1 MSEKPHNVAI
11 GAFVAG
17 ALLIA
22 VTMVIFALGTGFGEQ
37 REKVIMVFD
46 GSVKGLSIGAPV
58 ALRGVQ
64 IGQVTNIELM
74 LDADAIE
81 LIMLVEA
88 ELSEKNIRRLG
99 TNPDD
104 VTDEL
109 IARGLRAQL
118 RTQSLL
124 TGLLYIQLDVHPDNE
139 AILADVESPHLQI
152 PTVPTDL
159 QVLASKLE
167 EMDLA
172 QLADDVQSTL
182 KGLSAFITSDAFQ
195 AIPAGAQASLDSI
208 NALSEQL
215 RLQLASTGPKL
226 DGVLDSAA
234 TTIEGANTV
243 LPKISALMEK
253 DLDLLNQAITSFEQ
267 TMQILEE
274 GRGTHFDP
282 QVLDAFSEMARDLY
296 DELTHMDDLAL
307 RRALNG
313 INEQFFVREIR
324 NMI

>member
-64 IGQVTNIELM
+64 MGQVTNIELM

-88 ELSEKNIRRLG
+88 ELTEKNIRRLG

-124 TGLLYIQLDVHPDNE
+124 TGLLYIQLDFHPNNE
-139 AILADVESPHLQI
+139 AILADVDSPHLQI

-172 QLADDVQSTL
+172 QLADDVQGTL

-208 NALSEQL
+208 NTLSEQL
-215 RLQLASTGPKL
+215 RQQLASTGPKL
-226 DGVLDSAA
+226 DKVLDDAA
-234 TTIEGANTV
+234 TTITGANAE
-243 LPKISALMEK
+243 LPRLS
-253 DLDLLNQAITSFEQ
+253 DLVQKNLGLLNQAISGFEQ
-267 TMQILEE
+267 TMQSVDSLVSPDSP
-274 GRGTHFDP
+274 TTY
-282 QVLDAFSEMARDLY
+282 QLNKALQ
-296 DELTHMDDLAL
+296 ELTRASRAIQALATTL
-307 RRALNG
+307 EQQPEALLKG
-313 INEQFFVREIR
+313 KNEDTP
-324 NMI
+324 

>member
-22 VTMVIFALGTGFGEQ
+22 VTLVIFALGTGFGEQ

-74 LDADAIE
+74 LDADTIE

-88 ELSEKNIRRLG
+88 ELTEKNIRRLG

-124 TGLLYIQLDVHPDNE
+124 TGLLYIQLDFHPDNE

-172 QLADDVQSTL
+172 QLADDVQGTL

-208 NALSEQL
+208 NTLSEQL
-215 RLQLASTGPKL
+215 RQQLASTGPKL
-226 DGVLDSAA
+226 DKVLDDAA
-234 TTIEGANTV
+234 TTLTGANAE
-243 LPKISALMEK
+243 LPRLA
-253 DLDLLNQAITSFEQ
+253 DLVQKNLGLLNQAISGFEQ
-267 TMQILEE
+267 TMQSVDSLVSPDSP
-274 GRGTHFDP
+274 TTY
-282 QVLDAFSEMARDLY
+282 QLNKALQ
-296 DELTHMDDLAL
+296 ELTRASRAIQALATTL
-307 RRALNG
+307 EQQPEALLKG
-313 INEQFFVREIR
+313 KYEDTP
-324 NMI
+324 

>member
-74 LDADAIE
+74 LDADTIE

-124 TGLLYIQLDVHPDNE
+124 TGLLYIQLDFHQDSE

-172 QLADDVQSTL
+172 QLADDVQGTL

-208 NALSEQL
+208 NTLSEQL
-215 RLQLASTGPKL
+215 RQQLASTGPKL
-226 DGVLDSAA
+226 DKVLDDAA
-234 TTIEGANTV
+234 TTLTGANAE
-243 LPKISALMEK
+243 LPRLA
-253 DLDLLNQAITSFEQ
+253 DLVQKNLGLLNQAISGFEQ
-267 TMQILEE
+267 TMQSVDSLVSPDSP
-274 GRGTHFDP
+274 TTY
-282 QVLDAFSEMARDLY
+282 QLNKALQ
-296 DELTHMDDLAL
+296 ELTRASRAIQALATTL
-307 RRALNG
+307 EQQPEALLKG
-313 INEQFFVREIR
+313 KNEDTP
-324 NMI
+324 